1 MLYPTELSDHRNGF
15 RALGKISRGG
25 WFSSVGGGVTGCRVG
40 AGERAAFF
48 GMCLALPGLLDFL
61 PGVVQGMAWAGSF
74 LGEPGIPAFFLLS
87 RVILHDRRYE
97 IWTLSSLR

>member
-48 GMCLALPGLLDFL
+48 GMCLAFAWVVGFPAWSRPGD
-61 PGVVQGMAWAGSF
+61 GVGGV
-74 LGEPGIPAFFLLS
+74 FFG
-87 RVILHDRRYE
+87 
-97 IWTLSSLR
+97 

>member
-15 RALGKISRGG
+15 CALGKISRGG

-40 AGERAAFF
+40 AGGGRLF
-48 GMCLALPGLLDFL
+48 LACVLLLPGLLDFL

-74 LGEPGIPAFFLLS
+74 FE
-87 RVILHDRRYE
+87 
-97 IWTLSSLR
+97 